1 MAKYVCRLVLNTDRT
16 VTKKQLRAIL
26 HANLDGLTLLD
37 EADDNNTLLLTK
49 VRVQAI
55 DAD

>member
-26 HANLDGLTLLD
+26 QENLEDLTLSD
-37 EADDNNTLLLTK
+37 EDGNTVLVLGK
-49 VRVQAI
+49 VRVQEV